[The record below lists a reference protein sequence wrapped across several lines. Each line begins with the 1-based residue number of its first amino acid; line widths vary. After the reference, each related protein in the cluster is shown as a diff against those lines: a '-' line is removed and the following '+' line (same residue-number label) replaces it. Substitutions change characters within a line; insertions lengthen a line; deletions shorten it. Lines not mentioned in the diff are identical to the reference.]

1 MISIMASEIRILTEQ
16 DADSFLALRRAAL
29 RDAPG
34 AFLAS
39 PEDDFASSPTANVRE
54 LLRPRPESL
63 VFGAFVPEL
72 SGMLGFRRDTT
83 LKAAH
88 KANLWGMFVLPAGRG
103 RGLALQLMR
112 TAIEHARMLEGVASL
127 HLCVS
132 DAAPD
137 AQRLY
142 ERVGFRTWGVEL
154 DAIRVAGRSL
164 NDHHMS
170 LTL

>member
-1 MISIMASEIRILTEQ
+1 
-16 DADSFLALRRAAL
+16 
-29 RDAPG
+29 
-34 AFLAS
+34 
-39 PEDDFASSPTANVRE
+39 VRE
-54 LLRPRPESL
+54 LLRPRPESS
-63 VFGAFVPEL
+63 VFGAFAPEL

-83 LKAAH
+83 LKAAP
-88 KANLWGMFVLPAGRG
+88 WGMFVLPARRG

-142 ERVGFRTWGVEL
+142 ERVGFMTWGVEL
-154 DAIRVAGRSL
+154 DAIRVTARSL

>member
-1 MISIMASEIRILTEQ
+1 MAAQLGGINSCSSRADAFISYSSRGVRRSVEDSC
-16 DADSFLALRRAAL
+16 DAQESRNGH
-29 RDAPG
+29 AP
-34 AFLAS
+34 
-39 PEDDFASSPTANVRE
+39 DKRE
-54 LLRPRPESL
+54 RC
-63 VFGAFVPEL
+63 
-72 SGMLGFRRDTT
+72 D
-83 LKAAH
+83 
-88 KANLWGMFVLPAGRG
+88 

-112 TAIEHARMLEGVASL
+112 TAIEHARMPEGVASL

-142 ERVGFRTWGVEL
+142 ERVGFMTWGVEL
-154 DAIRVAGRSL
+154 DAIRVTARSL